1 MRPFVKNSR
10 DASESLLTCSIPN
23 LQLYDMLLVYPHDIV
38 AELDTNCHIM
48 FVAEFILN
56 QSR

>member
-10 DASESLLTCSIPN
+10 DASESLLTSSIPN
-23 LQLYDMLLVYPHDIV
+23 LQLYDMLLVYPHHVV
-38 AELDTNCHIM
+38 AELYTDCHIM
-48 FVAEFILN
+48 LVAKFILN